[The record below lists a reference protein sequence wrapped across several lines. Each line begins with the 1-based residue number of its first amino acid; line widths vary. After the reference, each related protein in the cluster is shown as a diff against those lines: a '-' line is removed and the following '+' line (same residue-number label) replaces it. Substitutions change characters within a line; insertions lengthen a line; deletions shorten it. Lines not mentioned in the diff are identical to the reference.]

1 MNIKTK
7 YQHKSKHRC
16 ERKYEYTQCNCFIG
30 PVFWKVSKIEM
41 PRVVLNRL
49 SRKTKTTEMNTVS
62 NAAVIQKLI
71 PVAVSDPWYRLVQNI
86 PAISPPDPRDT
97 MKQSSMT
104 WTMIKSFW
112 KVFNRIDTYRGKVKE
127 IRREWK
133 RVRERREKAIELN
146 SSHAKNKNW
155 EFIVELL
162 LFISQVLSHSYCSGN
177 TIVCRLK
184 VYAYLRTNC
193 IWPPGSATCPKK
205 ALRAALL

>member
-7 YQHKSKHRC
+7 YQHMSKHRC
-16 ERKYEYTQCNCFIG
+16 ERKYKYDQCNCFIG

-112 KVFNRIDTYRGKVKE
+112 KVFNRIDTCSGKVKE

-133 RVRERREKAIELN
+133 RVRERREKAFELN
-146 SSHAKNKNW
+146 SSHAKKT
-155 EFIVELL
+155 
-162 LFISQVLSHSYCSGN
+162 G
-177 TIVCRLK
+177 
-184 VYAYLRTNC
+184 
-193 IWPPGSATCPKK
+193 
-205 ALRAALL
+205 

>member
-1 MNIKTK
+1 MNININIILDRNEHK
-7 YQHKSKHRC
+7 YKIQYSH
-16 ERKYEYTQCNCFIG
+16 KYEYNQCNCFIG

-41 PRVVLNRL
+41 PRVVLNQL

-112 KVFNRIDTYRGKVKE
+112 KVFNRIDTCRDKVKE
-127 IRREWK
+127 IRRTEW
-133 RVRERREKAIELN
+133 VRNGEKVDN
-146 SSHAKNKNW
+146 
-155 EFIVELL
+155 
-162 LFISQVLSHSYCSGN
+162 
-177 TIVCRLK
+177 
-184 VYAYLRTNC
+184 
-193 IWPPGSATCPKK
+193 
-205 ALRAALL
+205 